1 MRGCPPP
8 TPNPAPHPAPAP
20 RPTPLARTLPHPTPA
35 TALSTQTWIGPIL
48 VFLNPY
54 SSLGQMDERSQLL
67 LALTP
72 GAAAAATPAPHVYS
86 IAAAAYA
93 NLVETG
99 SNQTVVIT
107 GESGA
112 GTQRLSAAMPGP
124 VRTRGL
130 TWSTAHG
137 TARTS
142 GKTTMARH
150 VVRFLTAASARR
162 RAAEAADGI
171 HTLEDRIVLSGP
183 IMEGRE
189 PAGTQEPRRMAHAYA
204 R

>member
-1 MRGCPPP
+1 
-8 TPNPAPHPAPAP
+8 
-20 RPTPLARTLPHPTPA
+20 
-35 TALSTQTWIGPIL
+35 
-48 VFLNPY
+48 
-54 SSLGQMDERSQLL
+54 MDERSQLL

-112 GTQRLSAAMPGP
+112 GTHRLSAATPNR

-130 TWSTAHG
+130 TQSTAHG
-137 TARTS
+137 AARTS

-189 PAGTQEPRRMAHAYA
+189 RAGAREPRRMAHARA
-204 R
+204 CALNVGSLRCSLPLTQPLGTPRRCATATRPASAST